1 MKLLRNSQSRFDFI
15 LTERC
20 LPDIDEFKFFG
31 ALGKITDLPPVIGTH
46 AACLVQFNM
55 IFKFPFHKFTAY
67 VILCF
72 KRG

>member
-1 MKLLRNSQSRFDFI
+1 MKLLRNSKSRFDII

-31 ALGKITDLPPVIGTH
+31 AFGKITDLPPVIGKH

-55 IFKFPFHKFTAY
+55 PYSFAFYYYDI
-67 VILCF
+67 
-72 KRG
+72 